1 MYYCVKMKI
10 IFLTFSL
17 SLLLLSSCHK
27 PSSSSFSKRVQKI
40 YINKNKVSATA
51 LPDEISSQHATYYQ
65 HRYYQP
71 RYPVKLETYENSVLD
86 LQNFI
91 AQHHY
96 DSPYH
101 PLIGHVTDDFMDIL
115 TTNQLLAGLQQT
127 IKNKKQLNIMTE
139 EVLTKVLAYRN
150 LQVGHEIPIA
160 VCPKLL
166 RPTLILYVVN
176 QVFDLGGMPAF
187 GLVPKNPEAKALP
200 ILLFRGT
207 NFSLKGVSSILAD
220 LDLNGPGLS
229 AFYSHRR
236 TLHQWLTE
244 ANQSHGPA
252 RVMGYSLG
260 GSFAQYTCIYEHELL
275 SKDKRFPSVI
285 FNQPGVSDDLILQW
299 DRLKKKEKP
308 KLRGYVTEGD
318 IVSTVGKLIGDVKE
332 LTLEHP
338 LEPLFAHVT
347 LITGQQRFYAYRLD
361 VTLKHELDYS
371 ADSN

>member
-1 MYYCVKMKI
+1 MKI
-10 IFLTFSL
+10 IFSITSL
-17 SLLLLSSCHK
+17 CLLLLYGCQKSSLH
-27 PSSSSFSKRVQKI
+27 SVSHRVQKI
-40 YINKNKVSATA
+40 YINKNKISANA
-51 LPDEISSQHATYYQ
+51 LSDEISSQHASYYQ

-71 RYPVKLETYENSVLD
+71 RYPVKLETYENSILD

-96 DSPYH
+96 NSPYH
-101 PLIGHVTDDFMDIL
+101 PLIGHVTDDPMDIL
-115 TTNQLLAGLQQT
+115 TTNQLLVGLQQT

-150 LQVGHEIPIA
+150 LQVGQEVPIA

-166 RPTLILYVVN
+166 RPTLVLYVVN
-176 QVFDLGGMPAF
+176 QVFDLGGGMPAF

-207 NFSLKGVSSILAD
+207 NFSLKGVSSVLAD
-220 LDLNGPGLS
+220 LDLNGPGLT
-229 AFYSHRR
+229 AFYGNRR
-236 TLHQWLTE
+236 ALHNWLTE
-244 ANQSHGPA
+244 ANQNYGPA

-260 GSFAQYTCIYEHELL
+260 GSFAQYTCIYEHKLL

-285 FNQPGVSDDLILQW
+285 FNQPGVSDDLIYQW

-308 KLRGYVTEGD
+308 VLRGYVTEGD

-371 ADSN
+371 ADSNL

>member
-1 MYYCVKMKI
+1 MKI
-10 IFLTFSL
+10 LFLTL
-17 SLLLLSSCHK
+17 SFCLLLYSCEPPPASSVRCRIK
-27 PSSSSFSKRVQKI
+27 KI
-40 YINKNKVSATA
+40 HINKHKISANA
-51 LPDEISSQHATYYQ
+51 LTDEISSQRATYYQ

-71 RYPVKLETYENSVLD
+71 RYPIKLETYENSVLD

-96 DSPYH
+96 DSSYH
-101 PLIGHVTDDFMDIL
+101 PLIGYVTEDPIDIL
-115 TTNQLLAGLQQT
+115 TTNQLLVSLQQT
-127 IKNKKQLNIMTE
+127 IKNKKQLNIITE

-150 LQVGHEIPIA
+150 LQVGQEVPIA

-166 RPTLILYVVN
+166 RPTLVIYIVT

-187 GLVPKNPEAKALP
+187 GLLPKNPEAKALP

-207 NFSLKGVSSILAD
+207 NFSLKGVSSVLAD
-220 LDLNGPGLS
+220 LDLNGPGVS
-229 AFYSHRR
+229 AFYSYRR
-236 TLHQWLTE
+236 VIHQWLME
-244 ANQSHGPA
+244 ANQSHGPV

-260 GSFAQYTCIYEHELL
+260 GSFAQYTCIYEHALL

-308 KLRGYVTEGD
+308 SLRGYVTEGD
-318 IVSTVGKLIGDVKE
+318 IVSTVGKLIGDIKE